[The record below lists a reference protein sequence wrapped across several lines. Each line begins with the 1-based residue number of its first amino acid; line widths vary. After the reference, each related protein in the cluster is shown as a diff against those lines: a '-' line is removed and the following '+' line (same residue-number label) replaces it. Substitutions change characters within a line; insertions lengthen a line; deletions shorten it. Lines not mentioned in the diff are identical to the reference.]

1 MPVCFSGES
10 SGHPLVEY
18 AKLAHGEPVEFRG
31 SSANCL
37 NIGLVNNMPDK
48 ALLSTERQFLTLLDS
63 AAHDVA
69 VRLWLYALPG
79 IPRTEWGQQHIDNFY
94 SSLEHLFDRRLD
106 GLIVTG
112 AEPQAPNLRDE
123 PYWASMIKVIDWA
136 EQNTCSTVWSCLAAH
151 AALLHTD
158 GVVRRRRPEKCF
170 GLFECERVAE
180 HPLTAGISSRFV
192 TPHSRWNDISED
204 ELTACGYSLLARAE
218 DAGADSFVKHRQSL
232 FVFFQGHPEYEA
244 NTLLLEYIR
253 DVGRY
258 LRRES
263 DHYPPIPRGYFDPA
277 TVDALAAARE
287 RALHD
292 RREELLVD
300 FPSALSLKN
309 LAHTWRPPALRLY
322 GNWLEYVCAQKER
335 QLQTAQTRKRATRG
349 TDSGL
354 NRPFAAGE

>member
-1 MPVCFSGES
+1 MPICFSGDS
-10 SGHPLVEY
+10 SGHPLLEY
-18 AKLAHGEPVEFRG
+18 AKLAHGEPVEFRE

-37 NIGLVNNMPDK
+37 DVGLVNNMPDK

-63 AAHDVA
+63 AAHDVV
-69 VRLWLYALPG
+69 VRLWLYALPD
-79 IPRTEWGQQHIDNFY
+79 IPRNEWGQRHIGNFY
-94 SSLEHLFDRRLD
+94 SGLEDLFDRHLD

-123 PYWASMIKVIDWA
+123 PYWASLTKVIDWA
-136 EQNTCSTVWSCLAAH
+136 QQNTCSSIWSCLAAH
-151 AALLHTD
+151 AAVLYTD
-158 GVVRRRRPEKCF
+158 GIGRRRRPEKCF

-180 HPLTAGISSRFV
+180 HPLTAGISPRFV
-192 TPHSRWNDISED
+192 TPHSRWNDISES

-218 DAGADSFVKHRQSL
+218 DAGADSFVKQSKSL

-258 LRRES
+258 LRQES
-263 DHYPPIPRGYFDPA
+263 DHYPPIPRAYFDRG
-277 TVDALAAARE
+277 TVDALTAVQE
-287 RALHD
+287 RALGD

-309 LAHTWRPPALRLY
+309 LAHTWRPPALRFY
-322 GNWLEYVCAQKER
+322 GNWLGYLCAQKER
-335 QLQTAQTRKRATRG
+335 RLQAPQTRKRALRG
-349 TDSGL
+349 TDLVL
-354 NRPFAAGE
+354 NRPFASGE

>member
-1 MPVCFSGES
+1 MPICFGGDS
-10 SGHPLVEY
+10 SGHPLLES
-18 AKLAHGEPVEFRG
+18 LPVSFRG

-63 AAHDVA
+63 AAHDVV
-69 VRLWLYALPG
+69 VRLWLYALPD
-79 IPRTEWGQQHIDNFY
+79 IPRTEWGQRHIGNFY
-94 SSLEHLFDRRLD
+94 SGIEHLFDRRFD

-123 PYWASMIKVIDWA
+123 PYWASLTKVIDWA
-136 EQNTCSTVWSCLAAH
+136 EQNTYSTIWSCLAAH

-158 GVVRRRRPEKCF
+158 GIGRRRLPEKCF

-180 HPLTAGISSRFV
+180 HALTAGISRRFV

-218 DAGADSFVKHRQSL
+218 DAGADAFVKQSKSL

-258 LRRES
+258 LRHES
-263 DHYPPIPRGYFDPA
+263 DNYPPIPRGYFDSG
-277 TVDALAAARE
+277 TVDALAVVQE
-287 RALHD
+287 RALCD

-300 FPSALSLKN
+300 FPSALTPKN
-309 LAHTWRPPALRLY
+309 LAQTWRPPALLLY
-322 GNWLEYVCAQKER
+322 SNWLGYLCAQKER
-335 QLQTAQTRKRATRG
+335 QLHAPQTRKRATRG
-349 TDSGL
+349 TNSVL